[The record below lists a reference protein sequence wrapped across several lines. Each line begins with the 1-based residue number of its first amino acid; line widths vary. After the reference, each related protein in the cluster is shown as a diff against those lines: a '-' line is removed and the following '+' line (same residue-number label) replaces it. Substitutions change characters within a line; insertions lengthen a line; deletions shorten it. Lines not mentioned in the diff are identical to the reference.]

1 MMKPEYKNQL
11 KKFLPLALI
20 TLLFGL
26 AFIQIIP
33 GNGSQAEETSPVMGD
48 FATVKT
54 IAVLAFVFFLLAV
67 FAWVAKKYIAPMG
80 GLRRAGSEM
89 QVIENLPLS
98 PKSRIVLV
106 KIADEKL
113 VLGVTEQSITVLTEL
128 ETSENETEPKAVPPH
143 HRFLR
148 HLQSSK

>member
-54 IAVLAFVFFLLAV
+54 IAVLAFVFFCLLSLRGLPKSILRP
-67 FAWVAKKYIAPMG
+67 WVACEEPA
-80 GLRRAGSEM
+80 
-89 QVIENLPLS
+89 
-98 PKSRIVLV
+98 V
-106 KIADEKL
+106 KCRSLKIYPFHPNP
-113 VLGVTEQSITVLTEL
+113 V
-128 ETSENETEPKAVPPH
+128 
-143 HRFLR
+143 
-148 HLQSSK
+148 SSW